1 MKTRYAKPFEGVQ
14 VKIPYDTGMDPY
26 SGLVELF
33 EKKGLLVQ
41 TGNRLKYIDSKGKEH
56 IDFRKQWTG
65 DKLDMIMAEFKDEAP
80 VEEVEDIDAP
90 IEVETKTKTK
100 SKKEE

>member
-1 MKTRYAKPFEGVQ
+1 
-14 VKIPYDTGMDPY
+14 
-26 SGLVELF
+26 
-33 EKKGLLVQ
+33 
-41 TGNRLKYIDSKGKEH
+41 
-56 IDFRKQWTG
+56 
-65 DKLDMIMAEFKDEAP
+65 MAEFKDEAP

>member
-1 MKTRYAKPFEGVQ
+1 
-14 VKIPYDTGMDPY
+14 
-26 SGLVELF
+26 
-33 EKKGLLVQ
+33 
-41 TGNRLKYIDSKGKEH
+41 LKYIDSKGKEH

-80 VEEVEDIDAP
+80 VEDIDAP
-90 IEVETKTKTK
+90 IEVETETKTKTK